1 MFVASVEAVNGTSQ
15 AFLPVSLSWNVGH
28 PDIKRGLE
36 MKIGFDEVAMATNA
50 ELHNEI
56 QMQVPRQKKHNATQL

>member
-1 MFVASVEAVNGTSQ
+1 MFVASVVAIRIREAVRGTSQ

-36 MKIGFDEVAMATNA
+36 TKIGFDEAAINDDKSRVA
-50 ELHNEI
+50 
-56 QMQVPRQKKHNATQL
+56 Q